1 MNVAELARLT
11 MVVSEHGEALSGF
24 NCLSHTVTV
33 ENTVPTLFHAPIGIM
48 KTSASNGFYWLRR

>member
-1 MNVAELARLT
+1 MNEAELARLT

-24 NCLSHTVTV
+24 NCLTHTVTV

-48 KTSASNGFYWLRR
+48 KTSASP